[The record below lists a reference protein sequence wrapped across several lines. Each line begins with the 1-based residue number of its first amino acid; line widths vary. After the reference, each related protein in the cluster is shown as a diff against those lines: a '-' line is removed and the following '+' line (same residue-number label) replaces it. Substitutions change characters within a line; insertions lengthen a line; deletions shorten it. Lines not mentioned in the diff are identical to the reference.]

1 MKRKPSSE
9 AGAALVIVVLSL
21 VAAGLVGTAI
31 LAMATSSR
39 YERVQYGIANRA
51 YYLAESGASYV
62 RARAQ
67 LDPAYP
73 PPGGHPPVTN
83 ALANGDQFVVS
94 ACRTNI
100 TVTTV
105 ENGVTSTVSAL
116 HILAHS
122 VGIANPGSAMEA
134 RRQVYFDMLKSG
146 LDLTPFQTNLTFFT
160 GNPDKPDVNTGM
172 LNIEGFSKLEV
183 KDTGPSQGISLAPKV
198 DKVDG
203 EGHVSF
209 DWSGKPSLASLLL
222 AAYED
227 QNQLLSY
234 DVQIKMGYFPNVP
247 STHYMMGLSF
257 RLHEDSGRTY
267 GLSFFHSETN
277 DSPEDLAT
285 DAPWVLDLDA
295 AFSALR
301 GTNTHLVLWS
311 RDAAGSTLRLINH
324 RRLPESFL
332 YLESGTWE
340 LAYYS
345 TLLLQLDEVYA
356 DASGTNRENRMT
368 VYLAATNS
376 SPVWPSYDPANAVW
390 QEDAAW
396 FPPSDM
402 APVVWADGAVT
413 NTDSRITSDGFADNP
428 NAEFGIH
435 LFYDRNSAN
444 ETFFRDYAIRLDST
458 GSPYGGTEIQ
468 W

>member
-1 MKRKPSSE
+1 MNTRHPSQS
-9 AGAALVIVVLSL
+9 GSALVVVVLSML
-21 VAAGLVGTAI
+21 AAGLLGTAI

-39 YERVQYGIANRA
+39 YERVQYSIANRA

-67 LDPAYP
+67 MDPAYP
-73 PPGGHPPVTN
+73 PLGGHPPVTN
-83 ALANGDQFVVS
+83 TLANGDQFVVS
-94 ACRTNI
+94 AFLTNI
-100 TVTTV
+100 TVSTV
-105 ENGVTSTVSAL
+105 ENGVTTTVSAL
-116 HILAHS
+116 HILARS
-122 VGIANPGSAMEA
+122 IGIANPGSAIEA
-134 RRQVYFDMLKSG
+134 RRQIYFDMLKSG
-146 LDLTPFQTNLTFFT
+146 LDLTPFQTNLTFFS
-160 GNPDKPDVNTGM
+160 GNPAKPDVNTDM
-172 LNIEGFSKLEV
+172 LNVEGFSKLEV
-183 KDTGPSQGISLAPKV
+183 KDTGPAQGIALAPKV

-203 EGHVSF
+203 EGHISF
-209 DWSGKPSLASLLL
+209 NWSSKPSLASLLL
-222 AAYED
+222 AAYGS

-257 RLHEDSGRTY
+257 RLHEDTGQTY

-277 DSPEDLAT
+277 ESDDDLET

-295 AFSALR
+295 NFNSLR

-311 RDAAGSTLRLINH
+311 RDAEGSTLRLINH

-332 YLESGTWE
+332 YLEKGTWE

-345 TLLLQLDEVYA
+345 TLLLQLDEVYT

-368 VYLAATNS
+368 VYLVTTNS
-376 SPVWPSYDPANAVW
+376 SPVWPSYDPTNAVW
-390 QEDAAW
+390 QETAAW

-402 APVVWADGAVT
+402 APVIWNNGVIT
-413 NTDSRITSDGFADNP
+413 NTDSRITSAGFADNP

-444 ETFFRDYAIRLDST
+444 ENFFRDYAIRLDST